1 MAPRP
6 PTVQGTQRGAYR
18 ASGPIPAE
26 ALTMCHSASSS
37 AASQRASHA
46 AVTVTGASGSGEPK
60 ERPVTVTGASGEP
73 KERRVTVTGASGEP
87 KERRVTVTGASG
99 DPKGRRVGRAG
110 GGGGGQP
117 KERRVTVTGAGG
129 SGQPKE
135 RRVTVTGAGASGDG
149 WRDCRVAVICDY
161 LICAGAAWMSGQ
173 WLAPDRAALG
183 SGTETGRASASLLAG

>member
-73 KERRVTVTGASGEP
+73 KERRVTVTGAGGEA
-87 KERRVTVTGASG
+87 KERRGTVTVAGGKAKERTGA
-99 DPKGRRVGRAG
+99 G
-110 GGGGGQP
+110 GSGQP

-183 SGTETGRASASLLAG
+183 SGNETGRASASLLAG